1 MLTGCYSQAMNE
13 RLARQVDFILEL
25 DKLKSVLRRSYLV
38 HADRR
43 ENSAEHSWHVAMLAT
58 VLCEHADEP
67 VEVGHV
73 IELML
78 VHDIVEI
85 DAGDT
90 LVYDTAA
97 REDKAMRERQ
107 AAKRIFG
114 LLPEEQGRRLH
125 ALWLEYEH
133 GDSAEVRFARTL
145 DRLMPLLHNL
155 HTEGRSWREHGIRK
169 HQVLEYNAHMEQ
181 GSTTLWAYVRQ
192 RIEQA
197 AEQGHLPA

>member
-1 MLTGCYSQAMNE
+1 MNA
-13 RLARQVDFILEL
+13 RLARQIDFLLEL
-25 DKLKSVLRRSYLV
+25 DKLKTVLRRSYLV

-67 VEVGHV
+67 VDVAHV
-73 IELML
+73 VELML

-85 DAGDT
+85 DAGDAM
-90 LVYDTAA
+90 VYDAAA
-97 REDKAMRERQ
+97 RADKAARERQ
-107 AAKRIFG
+107 AAARIFG
-114 LLPEEQGRRLH
+114 LLPEEQGQRLH
-125 ALWLEYEH
+125 ALWVEYED

-155 HTEGRSWREHGIRK
+155 HTEGRTWRENGIRK
-169 HQVLEYNAHMEQ
+169 HQVLEHNAHMEQ
-181 GSTTLWAYVRQ
+181 GSSTLWEYVRQ

-197 AEQGHLPA
+197 AARGHLPE